1 MSSKSSYG
9 SALAGPEDARVSQR
23 YLPSDRSLP
32 KQRAVG
38 AFATGPRRTPSES
51 RDALSSAQSARLP
64 AGLMTTGN
72 LARPPSPVRRRPSRR
87 PEGIAHRPRPNV
99 SARERRHRRPK
110 HWLCSGGEF
119 VGPHAREGRGELFP
133 TCELFGRRRL
143 RAGGDLPSR
152 RTIPARRVNSCFER
166 GGLRL
171 TSPRKHEPQLRRAA
185 GGIDYPCRRPSSKQQ
200 QPLTP
205 ISMTPAADG
214 YLTDHVRPVGRIA
227 PSPLVHPDTRRPTP

>member
-38 AFATGPRRTPSES
+38 ALATGPRRIPSES

-133 TCELFGRRRL
+133 TCECL
-143 RAGGDLPSR
+143 
-152 RTIPARRVNSCFER
+152 V
-166 GGLRL
+166 
-171 TSPRKHEPQLRRAA
+171 AA
-185 GGIDYPCRRPSSKQQ
+185 DYA
-200 QPLTP
+200 
-205 ISMTPAADG
+205 PAAISHHDAPFQRAVSTRASRGVG
-214 YLTDHVRPVGRIA
+214 YV
-227 PSPLVHPDTRRPTP
+227 